1 MKNYAK
7 AVDAGLLKI
16 FSKMG
21 ISTLLSYRGAQVF
34 EAIGLSRAVI
44 DEYFPGTP
52 SRIEGIGLEIIARE
66 SLQRVEVAYPGTPGP
81 ELPQLDG
88 GGEVM
93 WRRRGEHHMW
103 NPETIQKLQHALK
116 KEESSSY
123 KEFAAASNDESRQ
136 LCTFADC
143 WRSRPAANR
152 FPWRSSSRPRRSS
165 SGSVP
170 AP

>member
-1 MKNYAK
+1 MLARPARCSDWKLDQAVKNYAR

-66 SLQRVEVAYPGTPGP
+66 SLQRVGAGVPARPRCRAAAA
-81 ELPQLDG
+81 
-88 GGEVM
+88 
-93 WRRRGEHHMW
+93 RRR
-103 NPETIQKLQHALK
+103 
-116 KEESSSY
+116 
-123 KEFAAASNDESRQ
+123 R
-136 LCTFADC
+136 
-143 WRSRPAANR
+143 
-152 FPWRSSSRPRRSS
+152 
-165 SGSVP
+165 
-170 AP
+170 